1 MADES
6 DSIELLNDLVA
17 RAFKAGADAA
27 DAVDIESIAL
37 SHAQRLGEVEKVE
50 RAESR
55 DLGLRV
61 FFGQKQ
67 AVASSTDPG
76 EDALAELVE
85 RAISMA
91 KAVPDDENCGLA
103 DPEQI
108 LTVDVPDLDIADSG
122 RAVDR
127 GLGGARERMRRRRAG
142 CSRHYQ
148 F

>member
-6 DSIELLNDLVA
+6 DSIELLNDLVT

-27 DAVDIESIAL
+27 DAVDIKSIAL

-103 DPEQI
+103 D
-108 LTVDVPDLDIADSG
+108 
-122 RAVDR
+122 
-127 GLGGARERMRRRRAG
+127 
-142 CSRHYQ
+142 
-148 F
+148 

>member
-6 DSIELLNDLVA
+6 DSSELLNDLIA
-17 RAFKAGADAA
+17 RALKAGADAA
-27 DAVDIESIAL
+27 DAVDIKSIAL

-85 RAISMA
+85 RAVSMA

-108 LTVDVPDLDIADSG
+108 LTATPDLDIADLEEPSTEVLAE
-122 RAVDR
+122 RASE
-127 GLGGARERMRRRRAG
+127 AKRRAG